1 MPLILGANTLSAGGY
16 EIDNS
21 LRFNSGSSD
30 YLERTPAS
38 ASNRK
43 TFTLSFWIK
52 RSKLGDEEFIF
63 YAKDTGDNDT
73 RIYFET
79 DNTLKYSS
87 QISNVNNTRLN
98 TTQVFRDISAW
109 YHIVYAIDTTQA
121 TSSNRAKL
129 YVNGTQVTAFATA
142 TYPSQNT
149 DTFVN
154 DDVLHTIGRRS
165 DGASN
170 YFNGYMSEI
179 NLIDGQALDPTSFG
193 EFDEDSGIWK
203 SIAYTGTYGT
213 NGFYLEF
220 KDSSALGDDTSGN
233 TNDFTVNN
241 LTSIDQTTDTPTNN
255 FATFNSLDN
264 TLSQYTLSDG
274 NLTGVYSGS
283 NGSGVGTTSTFG
295 VSSGKW
301 YWEFKY
307 TSANDTPLRI
317 GITDRVA
324 ISTAST
330 YRCGFG
336 LYDWIYNQS
345 DGNYYNNNSGT
356 AYGDTFTTGDII
368 GVALDLDNNKLYF
381 SKNGV
386 FQNSGDPT
394 SGATGTGAISIT
406 DPSSTNNGFYFAV
419 VGMNSSSGT
428 FTGSYNFG
436 NPPYTV
442 TAPSSDANGYGAF
455 DIDVVPAGYYALCTN
470 NLAEYG

>member
-193 EFDEDSGIWK
+193 EFDEDTGIWK
-203 SIAYTGTYGT
+203 PINVSGLTFGT

-233 TNDFTVNN
+233 SNDFTVNN
-241 LTSIDQTTDTPTNN
+241 LTAIDQTTDTCTNN
-255 FATFNSLDN
+255 FATMNPLDN
-264 TLSQYTLSDG
+264 YYAASTFSEGNLKFISQATGYQYNTATFGLSQ
-274 NLTGVYSGS
+274 
-283 NGSGVGTTSTFG
+283 
-295 VSSGKW
+295 GKW
-301 YWEFKY
+301 YFEVKLIAAYNNDEVNIGIAGRTTESTNGYLGFY
-307 TSANDTPLRI
+307 NDTY
-317 GITDRVA
+317 GMYGDN
-324 ISTAST
+324 
-330 YRCGFG
+330 GN
-336 LYDWIYNQS
+336 IYNGGS
-345 DGNYYNNNSGT
+345 SSSYGV
-356 AYGDTFTTGDII
+356 AYTVGDII
-368 GVALDLDNNKLYF
+368 GVYMDLDNNKLYYA
-381 SKNGV
+381 KNGTIM
-386 FQNSGDPT
+386 NSGTGKDITAAT
-394 SGATGTGAISIT
+394 STTT
-406 DPSSTNNGFYFAV
+406 GFYFPAL
-419 VGMNSSSGT
+419 GDYFGGQTAT
-428 FTGSYNFG
+428 FEVNFG
-436 NPPYTV
+436 NPTF
-442 TAPSSDANGYGAF
+442 TGTDQA
-455 DIDVVPAGYYALCTN
+455 DVN
-470 NLAEYG
+470 EYGSFEYSPSAGTFDGVSKDFLAICTANLSEVLG